1 MRGECATNARR
12 VRGECVAS
20 VASVWQVC
28 GKCVASVWQVCGK
41 CVAIGD
47 GVVVPLPAM
56 TECPKCGAV
65 FGSARD
71 LRRHLERKRPC
82 DAAPPPSVWCEF
94 CGRGFSSSSSLSR
107 HRHSRCA
114 PALAV
119 RGRTDGAIGG
129 REAAVIADAI
139 RDSRGPVTINV
150 LVNCSVDQSSRV
162 IVAGGH
168 VAGAGAAVLGDV
180 GAAPRPVG
188 WFASKPPPDP
198 TPAPFLPA
206 GFEVPPDALRW
217 ARAAAPGVPRPAGGA
232 PDPPVVAAQYV
243 AIYDCVL
250 RDPLNRNL
258 YVDPGRQS
266 VAKAWLAGSEEGPD
280 APPSWEAIE
289 LRRAVR
295 VVFDRIAAVLGR
307 RTPEPAAARAEREAL
322 VAAYRAD
329 PDAVCGASLP
339 GLRIALL
346 KYWERA
352 GLPGGGPPVG
362 DLPLVADAAHPSDFG
377 DEAYDMFYDDRAAAS
392 VASIDA
398 ACGAGFAPPPADR
411 VPALAWTLLEAAAF
425 VVFAPPENATLFRDR
440 RGRLLVRSGGRWEEA
455 DFGAAAD
462 SLVRRLVAIL
472 GVVALDEPGQSP
484 FMCARI
490 VRFLRGCGGEVPPP
504 PGEDGALARARVLNR
519 AVACAAVHLDA
530 GAFEPAI
537 SDRAAQRGGEAASAP
552 RVEVVE

>member
-1 MRGECATNARR
+1 
-12 VRGECVAS
+12 
-20 VASVWQVC
+20 
-28 GKCVASVWQVCGK
+28 
-41 CVAIGD
+41 
-47 GVVVPLPAM
+47 
-56 TECPKCGAV
+56 
-65 FGSARD
+65 
-71 LRRHLERKRPC
+71 
-82 DAAPPPSVWCEF
+82 
-94 CGRGFSSSSSLSR
+94 
-107 HRHSRCA
+107 
-114 PALAV
+114 V

-362 DLPLVADAAHPSDFG
+362 DLPLVADAG
-377 DEAYDMFYDDRAAAS
+377 
-392 VASIDA
+392 
-398 ACGAGFAPPPADR
+398 GAGFAPPPADR